1 MENNRK
7 DFHRLTESGNAV
19 FITAP
24 KKFNGINNI
33 DKYSVSS
40 LRWAYDNAYNGHFKN
55 SSRDKFKT
63 MLDAFLG
70 KLGEYAVYEF
80 FKDLDYELELP
91 EIILRQRG
99 EWDDGDL
106 FVAGQKVQVKTT
118 VFTSNFLLLKRNDW
132 DDQGNYRWG
141 KDGLDTN
148 YGAFFLCR
156 LMPNPRQVF
165 LKEESLE
172 DLIKLCE
179 NISWRYEI
187 TGFMTKKDVIKAI
200 NENYIIRKGKMLNGK
215 VKIQEDLIYFQSGD
229 LKDPELIPRKK
240 LTNAE

>member
-1 MENNRK
+1 LENNSRE
-7 DFHRLTESGNAV
+7 FHRLTESGNALFV
-19 FITAP
+19 TAP
-24 KKFNGINNI
+24 KKFKETSNVN
-33 DKYSVSS
+33 KYAISS

-70 KLGEYAVYEF
+70 KLGEFGVYEF
-80 FKDLDYELELP
+80 FKKLDYDLELP
-91 EIILRQRG
+91 ETILRQKG

-118 VFTSNFLLLKRNDW
+118 VFTSNFLLLKKNDW
-132 DDQGNYRWG
+132 DSQANYRWG
-141 KDGLDTN
+141 KEGLDSN

-156 LMPNPRQVF
+156 MMPDPRHVF
-165 LKEESLE
+165 LNEESLE
-172 DLIKLCE
+172 ELIKLCE
-179 NISWRYEI
+179 NVSWKYEI

-200 NENYIIRKGKMLNGK
+200 AENFVIEKGKMLNGK
-215 VKIQEDLIYFQSGD
+215 VKMREDLIYFQAGD

-240 LTNAE
+240 SSHA